1 MAALSSSSA
10 ASSGAPP
17 PPVEFTQEELE
28 CMSKVK
34 AQLVAG
40 GLDEAR
46 ISPRE
51 LALTTLNSKL
61 RVDDACEKY
70 IAWLDAIQV
79 FGLNS
84 FDDVWAEV
92 TQGDWSAVG
101 PLLRSYAVCGTDAM
115 GRSIMWIQGGG
126 IKPEDEAVSVRAG
139 VLYFMAIHADNTS
152 MHEGIT
158 FVIDTSKND
167 TRYGNEKQLQRVW
180 QAFPLR
186 PQRIFIA
193 GASMLKRVFI
203 NGLIKFASLFVKA
216 KVLGRI
222 EFAELDRVLSEVP
235 IQSAPAYVGGE
246 AGGNT
251 DILLWTQ
258 QRLEGFAEPKI

>member
-70 IAWLDAIQV
+70 IAWLDAIQ
-79 FGLNS
+79 GNS
-84 FDDVWAEV
+84 
-92 TQGDWSAVG
+92 T
-101 PLLRSYAVCGTDAM
+101 Y
-115 GRSIMWIQGGG
+115 
-126 IKPEDEAVSVRAG
+126 
-139 VLYFMAIHADNTS
+139 HTS
-152 MHEGIT
+152 T
-158 FVIDTSKND
+158 YRFYTW
-167 TRYGNEKQLQRVW
+167 TCAW
-180 QAFPLR
+180 QAHNPTIDHLR
-186 PQRIFIA
+186 YPTVPTSHHLGHRIT
-193 GASMLKRVFI
+193 SLYSSLWSQ
-203 NGLIKFASLFVKA
+203 LI
-216 KVLGRI
+216 
-222 EFAELDRVLSEVP
+222 
-235 IQSAPAYVGGE
+235 
-246 AGGNT
+246 
-251 DILLWTQ
+251 
-258 QRLEGFAEPKI
+258 